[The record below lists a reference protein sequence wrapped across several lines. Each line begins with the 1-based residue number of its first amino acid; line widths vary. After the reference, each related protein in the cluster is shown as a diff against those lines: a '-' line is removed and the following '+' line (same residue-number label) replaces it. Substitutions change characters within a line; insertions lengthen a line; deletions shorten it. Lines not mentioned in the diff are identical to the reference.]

1 MQAQM
6 LLPDPQSL
14 TTSMSS
20 VSWLLRPLLEQ
31 QHLHSFPSEL
41 TKATMA
47 DYHCAGYLTRDIRT
61 ETGKQRAH
69 STAVFLCDLRPHP
82 CSECTPL

>member
-6 LLPDPQSL
+6 SSL

-20 VSWLLRPLLEQ
+20 VFWLLRPLLEQ
-31 QHLHSFPSEL
+31 QHLHSFPSEI

-47 DYHCAGYLTRDIRT
+47 DYHRACYLTRDIRT

-69 STAVFLCDLRPHP
+69 STVVFLSDLRPHP
-82 CSECTPL
+82 YSECTPI